1 VPVRMY
7 CTKLDVGTRKV
18 AKAQNSFKSFA
29 AVLIRPPRQNYFLSF
44 TDSKFEKTFPLL
56 TEISEF

>member
-1 VPVRMY
+1 MY
-7 CTKLDVGTRKV
+7 CAKLDVGTRKV

-44 TDSKFEKTFPLL
+44 ADSKFEKTFPLL